1 MSGKNLQ
8 DLCCPELRD
17 HLERSIRTV
26 TNSVHNFHVGPFL
39 SVSEDL
45 KETGTQFTLRIRRQI
60 SQDFFFFSIIC
71 DRSSVCFNHV
81 GDVFCPSL
89 CIKHSLYFSEEHS
102 LLFFTNAKSYLIGLI
117 DRLINLL
124 VFY

>member
-1 MSGKNLQ
+1 M
-8 DLCCPELRD
+8 
-17 HLERSIRTV
+17 ERSIRTV

-45 KETGTQFTLRIRRQI
+45 KETGTQLTLRIRRQI
-60 SQDFFFFSIIC
+60 SQDFFFSASYVVGVLSVSTMLGMFSALA
-71 DRSSVCFNHV
+71 SVL
-81 GDVFCPSL
+81 STL
-89 CIKHSLYFSEEHS
+89 CIFLKNTRSY
-102 LLFFTNAKSYLIGLI
+102 LFFTNAKSYLIGLI